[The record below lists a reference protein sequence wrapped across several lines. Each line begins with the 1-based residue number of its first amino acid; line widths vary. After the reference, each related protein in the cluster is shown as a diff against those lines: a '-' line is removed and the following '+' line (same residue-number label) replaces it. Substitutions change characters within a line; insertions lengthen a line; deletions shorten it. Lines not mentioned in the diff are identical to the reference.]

1 FIPSGIS
8 APVSDEMSTRNCYL
22 PLEPSKRPSSTF
34 CCRLDDE
41 KLDLINNTILPEA
54 VHFWE
59 RALMVRET
67 KSTIR
72 LN

>member
-1 FIPSGIS
+1 MHYSVHRMCETSHICVAHIRMDQYFH
-8 APVSDEMSTRNCYL
+8 AEFL
-22 PLEPSKRPSSTF
+22 K
-34 CCRLDDE
+34 
-41 KLDLINNTILPEA
+41 KLSVIQFQNTILPEA

-72 LN
+72 LNR